1 MLNYLNESIYL
12 RKKAIAEMH
21 NMSNQL
27 YKYITA
33 LIVDYFELQNIKP
46 GERFNLY
53 LENDNHVKGIYK
65 SFSKLTSLPV
75 ISFNYTH
82 PDGNGLY
89 ETFYIEVGET
99 KVIVSSSTNASEDY
113 FTMLRNQ
120 VAEQKGAFKD
130 TAILILFSGKLD
142 SLIGG
147 SGSLLKEGMP
157 LYYKNF
163 KQKIIYDID
172 SSTSLNKHE
181 KITLKEVLDRK
192 TNSVVEDNN
201 TIFDY
206 SGVIITMSKG
216 KIHDE
221 DFSKLGLFKNSE
233 LETISD
239 TKKIKTILSSTFELY
254 ENLENIFLQGHPEI
268 ELERLVSETGK
279 QKILKADKWSDFE
292 YPEIERWIDAKKKR
306 VAPKFDDNINDDAFV
321 KIWCRPEGDTVSKK
335 RTKNI
340 IIFNPSEEFPV
351 NFELKCDQPT
361 KTAGISVQNNKD
373 LTSVLSSGNSL
384 KVKIDGYNSDELFT
398 EILYKDKETKKTYRF
413 KILCLPYS
421 ELLLNKFENNYLIS
435 KEGALIIAEDND
447 EFLSFN
453 IGSDSKFETTLLADS
468 EHTIN
473 DNTELKLKIDYENLS
488 EDNIISFC
496 LNLEKFSLVVNIKP
510 ESDPPKPIMGIDVWK
525 NKRQFESH
533 YKFILNEDSLKLAF
547 KNNEYHVKGAFRNNL
562 LLEKQIIDSNGFSWE
577 ELSGKQLHSISL
589 EISDRLKK
597 SFNNLRDY
605 YLKEKSLPSL
615 MFLKDELKELA
626 EEYVDVYY
634 EELNK
639 IEEDRPLQKSE
650 KDLVLLG
657 VIQEKYSDGL
667 IKYSPL
673 HPINIAYQLNLNGQL
688 KQEEIYNAILKRLN
702 PSNLIPYIELQ
713 KNKVFTQI
721 DSIDTPE
728 WISYSKM
735 QDSEQAAPKDFVSK
749 LVTTKIENFT
759 YNFDFLFSQSK
770 YSPIKL
776 NVVNLGDCEE
786 VVQGLFEYYK
796 RYLNKH
802 LSSRPSDLLTIDI
815 NIYGSDQLVSKFE
828 ELSYFN
834 NVEDIESRLKINLKT
849 SNFEKEDLLNIFLEK
864 VNFYSKPIPK
874 SNEKYEYSHITFYQ
888 FNRVKSGSSSNKP
901 SQVKSGLSLNGLM
914 ADIPSTPIAEIYKSG
929 FGSKDLPSDKST
941 LIKLVCLYNS
951 AMNVVANEDNYE
963 VDKAICTTI
972 NFQVKEKLENLYI
985 NSQWVTF
992 IDPKVDLDFFQ
1003 EEDDLVIIHYSD
1015 QFNNSSGYDSITVSR
1030 KTSQYA
1036 NIVAEFLTK
1045 NKVEYNTST
1054 DTIKVIN
1061 FFNAINGDWLLKLIR
1076 QDSQFPREKISLLS
1090 GIKLALTFL
1099 YTPNIIW
1106 VPVSL
1111 EEILRVSGSAGLN
1124 MQDGLFSTKNLRT
1137 KESSFS
1143 DDLLMIGL
1151 ERRENGVLQMHLY
1164 PIELKIGGSNLIRKG
1179 IEQGRRTAKLIREHV
1194 LKAGFL
1200 GEFYRNFFAKIALT
1214 SAEKMKLYNIWE
1226 VQNWNHVIDD
1236 FRYDLMNNN
1245 FIISKELDSKY
1256 GSFGVIHFGK
1266 ESLQRRIEINED
1278 YVLSRLFEEDGYNFL
1293 VKSIEDLIELFHKKE
1308 TGIEKKNLLINRF
1321 LNNAEESQ
1329 PVEEILNQPEEANDK
1344 IKIHSKSVE
1353 EIPSKIKEG
1362 IKVLFGSELKDDS
1375 KQVIWEPNNTD
1386 KVMHTNTGI
1395 IGTMGTGKTQFTK
1408 SLISQLVSNQDKNI
1422 GPDKLGVLIFDYK
1435 GDYIKDDFVNAT
1447 SAKVYNPFHLPYNPL
1462 ALDAT
1467 EQSKPMLPLHTANDI
1482 KETISNAFNL
1492 GNVQKQKLR
1501 DAIIEA
1507 YEAKGIYKAKR
1518 NSWTL
1523 PPPTVGDVC
1532 DIYMQDEKVAQDS
1545 LYAAISNLQDFEI
1558 FEPDVSK
1565 TKSLYDLVEGVTVI
1579 NLSGYDE
1586 SIQNLI
1592 VAITLDAFYTQMQ
1605 THGHSIIKDGKR
1617 QIKKMILV
1625 DEADNFLSKNFNS
1638 IKKIL
1643 KEGREFGVGTV
1654 LSTQFLNHFSTSEN
1668 DYSNYILTWVIH
1680 RVSEIKTKE
1689 VESLFSIES
1698 RDQRDNLIKTIKGL
1712 EKHQSIVNLAG
1723 SSPILIKD
1731 KAFWELLKAE

>member
-1 MLNYLNESIYL
+1 
-12 RKKAIAEMH
+12 MH

-27 YKYITA
+27 YKYITT

-53 LENDNHVKGIYK
+53 LENDSHVKGIYK
-65 SFSKLTSLPV
+65 SFSTITSLPV
-75 ISFNYTH
+75 KGFNYTH
-82 PDGNGLY
+82 PDGNGVY
-89 ETFYIEVGET
+89 ETFYIEIGET
-99 KVIVSSSTNASEDY
+99 KVIISSSENASEDY

-120 VAEQKGAFKD
+120 VAEQKGTFKD

-147 SGSLLKEGMP
+147 SGSLIKEGMP

-163 KQKIIYDID
+163 KLKILEDIENN
-172 SSTSLNKHE
+172 TLLKKHE
-181 KITLKEVLDRK
+181 KITLREVLERK
-192 TNSVVEDNN
+192 TKSVVEDNN

-206 SGVIITMSKG
+206 SGVISSLSKE
-216 KIHDE
+216 KIHNE
-221 DFSKLGLFKNSE
+221 DFSNLGLFKNSE

-239 TKKIKTILSSTFELY
+239 TKKIQTILSSNFELY
-254 ENLENIFLQGHPEI
+254 EKLENIFLQGHPEI
-268 ELERLVSETGK
+268 ELEPLVSETGK

-292 YPEIERWIDAKKKR
+292 YPEIERWIEAKKKR
-306 VAPKFDDNINDDAFV
+306 VAPKFDDNISDDAFV

-361 KTAGISVQNNKD
+361 KTAGISIQNNEN
-373 LTSVLSSGNSL
+373 LITVLSSGNSL
-384 KVKIDGYNSDELFT
+384 KVKIDGFNPEALFT
-398 EILYKDKETKKTYRF
+398 EIIYKDKETKKTYRF

-453 IGSDSKFETTLLADS
+453 TGSDSKFETTLLTDS
-468 EHTIN
+468 EHTVN
-473 DNTELKLKIDYENLS
+473 DHTELKLKIDYDNLPDDS
-488 EDNIISFC
+488 IINFC
-496 LNLEKFSLVVNIKP
+496 LNLEKFSLPINIKP

-525 NKRQFESH
+525 NKRQLKSS
-533 YKFILNEDSLKLAF
+533 YKFSLNDDSLKLSF
-547 KNNEYHVKGAFRNNL
+547 KNNEYHVKGAFRKNL
-562 LLEKQIIDSNGFSWE
+562 LLEKQIIESNGFSWE
-577 ELSGKQLHSISL
+577 ELSDNQLHNITL
-589 EISDRLKK
+589 EISDRLKE
-597 SFNNLRDY
+597 SFNKLRDF

-615 MFLKDELKELA
+615 MFLKDEIKVLA
-626 EEYVDVYY
+626 EEYVNIYY
-634 EELNK
+634 DELNK

-657 VIQEKYSDGL
+657 VIQEKYSEGL
-667 IKYSPL
+667 IKYTPL

-688 KQEEIYNAILKRLN
+688 KQEEVYNAILKRLN
-702 PSNLIPYIELQ
+702 PSNLVPYIELE

-728 WISYSKM
+728 WINYSKM
-735 QDSEQAAPKDFVSK
+735 QDSEQAVPKHFVSK

-776 NVVNLGDCEE
+776 NVVNLGDCKE

-796 RYLNKH
+796 RYLNKN
-802 LSSRPSDLLTIDI
+802 LSKRPSDLLTIDI

-834 NVEDIESRLKINLKT
+834 NVEDIENRLGINLKT

-929 FGSKDLPSDKST
+929 FGSKDLPADKSN

-951 AMNVVANEDNYE
+951 AMNVVANEDNFE
-963 VDKAICTTI
+963 IDKAICTTI
-972 NFQVKEKLENLYI
+972 NFEVKEKLENLYV

-1036 NIVAEFLTK
+1036 NIVADFLTK
-1045 NKVEYNTST
+1045 NKVEYNSNK

-1090 GIKLALTFL
+1090 GIKLSLTFL

-1151 ERRENGVLQMHLY
+1151 ERRDNGVLQMHLY
-1164 PIELKIGGSNLIRKG
+1164 PIELKIGGSNLITKG

-1194 LKAGFL
+1194 LKSGFL

-1214 SAEKMKLYNIWE
+1214 NAEKMKLYNIWE

-1245 FIISKELDSKY
+1245 FIISKELDAKY

-1293 VKSIEDLIELFHKKE
+1293 VKSIEDLIDLFHKKE
-1308 TGIEKKNLLINRF
+1308 TGVDKKNLLINTF
-1321 LNNAEESQ
+1321 PNKTKESESFEDIQ
-1329 PVEEILNQPEEANDK
+1329 DKSKQESTKEEIE
-1344 IKIHSKSVE
+1344 IHSKSVE
-1353 EIPSKIKEG
+1353 ELPIKTKEG
-1362 IKVLFGSELKDDS
+1362 IKVLFGSELKDTS
-1375 KQVIWEPNNTD
+1375 KLVIWEPNNTD

-1408 SLISQLVSNQDKNI
+1408 SLISQLVTNQDKNI

-1447 SAKVYNPFHLPYNPL
+1447 SAKVYDPFHLPYNPL

-1507 YEAKGIYKAKR
+1507 YEVKGIHKAKR
-1518 NSWTL
+1518 NSWKL
-1523 PPPTVGDVC
+1523 PPPTIGDVC

-1565 TKSLYDLVEGVTVI
+1565 AKSLYDLVEGVTVI

-1605 THGHSIIKDGKR
+1605 THGHSIIEDGKR

-1654 LSTQFLNHFSTSEN
+1654 LSTQFLSHFSTSEN

-1723 SSPILIKD
+1723 SPPILIKD
-1731 KAFWELLKAE
+1731 KAFWELLKK

>member
-1 MLNYLNESIYL
+1 
-12 RKKAIAEMH
+12 MH

>member
-1 MLNYLNESIYL
+1 
-12 RKKAIAEMH
+12 
-21 NMSNQL
+21 MSNQL

-46 GERFNLY
+46 GERYNLY
-53 LENDNHVKGIYK
+53 LENDDHVKGIYK
-65 SFSKLTSLPV
+65 SFSTLESLL
-75 ISFNYTH
+75 IKSFDYTH

-89 ETFYIEVGET
+89 ETFYIEIGTT
-99 KVIVSSSTNASEDY
+99 KVIIASSENASEDY

-120 VAEQKGAFKD
+120 VAEQNSTFKN

-142 SLIGG
+142 SLLGG
-147 SGSLLKEGMP
+147 SGSLIKEGMP
-157 LYYKNF
+157 LHFKNF
-163 KQKIIYDID
+163 KQKIIEDINN
-172 SSTSLNKHE
+172 SESLQKHE

-192 TNSVVEDNN
+192 TKSVVEDNN

-206 SGVIITMSKG
+206 SGVIMSLSKE
-216 KIHDE
+216 KIHSD
-221 DFSKLGLFKNSE
+221 DFPNLGLFKNSE
-233 LETISD
+233 LGTISD
-239 TKKIKTILSSTFELY
+239 TTKIKKILNSNFEIY
-254 ENLENIFLQGHPEI
+254 EKLENIFIQGHPEV

-279 QKILKADKWSDFE
+279 QRLLKADKWNGFD
-292 YPEIERWIDAKKKR
+292 YPEIDKWIEAKKKR
-306 VAPKFDDNINDDAFV
+306 VAPTFEDNIVDDAFI
-321 KIWCRPEGDTVSKK
+321 KIWCRPEGESVSKK
-335 RTKNI
+335 RIKNI
-340 IIFNPSEEFPV
+340 IIFNPLHEFPV
-351 NFELKCDQPT
+351 NFDLKCDQPT
-361 KTAGISVQNNKD
+361 KKAGITVKNNKNFI
-373 LTSVLSSGNSL
+373 SVLSSGNSL
-384 KVKIDGYNSDELFT
+384 KVSINGFKPEELFT
-398 EILYKDKETKKTYRF
+398 EIVYRDLETKKIYKF
-413 KILCLPYS
+413 KILYVPCS
-421 ELLLNKFENNYLIS
+421 ESLLNKFENNYLLYRD
-435 KEGALIIAEDND
+435 KALIIEDDND
-447 EFLSFN
+447 DMLSFN
-453 IGSDSKFETTLLADS
+453 TGADSKYETILITDS
-468 EHTIN
+468 EHTVN
-473 DNTELKLKIDYENLS
+473 ESTELRLKIDYDNIP
-488 EDNIISFC
+488 EDNVIDFC
-496 LNLEKFSLVVNIKP
+496 LNLENFSLPIKIKP
-510 ESDPPKPIMGIDVWK
+510 ASEPPKQITGIDVWK
-525 NKRQFESH
+525 NKRQLKSNYNYSLNDES
-533 YKFILNEDSLKLAF
+533 FKLAF
-547 KNNEYHVKGAFRNNL
+547 KNNEYHIKGNFRKNL
-562 LLEKQIIDSNGFSWE
+562 LLEKQIIDSDGFSWN
-577 ELSGKQLHSISL
+577 ELSDFQLHNNFL
-589 EISDRLKK
+589 DISDRLKDA
-597 SFNNLRDY
+597 FNKLREFYRDHN
-605 YLKEKSLPSL
+605 SLPSL
-615 MFLKDELKELA
+615 MFIKGELKILA
-626 EEYVDVYY
+626 EEYVNIFY
-634 EELNK
+634 EELCLIK
-639 IEEDRPLQKSE
+639 EDRPLQKNE
-650 KDLVLLG
+650 KDLILLG
-657 VIQEKYSDGL
+657 VIQEQYSEGL
-667 IKYSPL
+667 IKHSPL
-673 HPINIAYQLNLNGQL
+673 HPINIAYQLNLNDQL
-688 KQEEIYNAILKRLN
+688 KQEDIYNAILQRLN
-702 PSNLIPYIELQ
+702 PTNLVPYIELQ

-728 WISYSKM
+728 WINYSRT
-735 QDSEQAAPKDFVSK
+735 QDSEQSVLKHFVSK

-776 NVVNLGDCEE
+776 NVVNLGDCKEI
-786 VVQGLFEYYK
+786 VQGIFEYYK
-796 RYLNKH
+796 RYLNNHKT
-802 LSSRPSDLLTIDI
+802 SRPSDLLTIDI

-834 NVEDIESRLKINLKT
+834 NVEEIESRLDIQLKT
-849 SNFEKEDLLNIFLEK
+849 SNFEKEDLLNVFLKK

-874 SNEKYEYSHITFYQ
+874 LDQEYEYSHITFYQ
-888 FNRVKSGSSSNKP
+888 FDRVKTGSSSNKP

-914 ADIPSTPIAEIYKSG
+914 ADIPSTPIAKIYKSG

-951 AMNVVANEDNYE
+951 TMNVVSNEDNFE
-963 VDKAICTTI
+963 LDKAICTTI
-972 NFQVKEKLENLYI
+972 NFDVKEKLENLYK

-1003 EEDDLVIIHYSD
+1003 EKDDLVIVHYSD

-1030 KTSQYA
+1030 KTEQYS

-1045 NKVEYNTST
+1045 NKVEYNSDT

-1099 YTPNIIW
+1099 YNPKIIW

-1124 MQDGLFSTKNLRT
+1124 MSDGLFSTKNLSQ
-1137 KESSFS
+1137 KGSFS

-1151 ERRENGVLQMHLY
+1151 QRKDDKVLQMHLY
-1164 PIELKIGGSNLIRKG
+1164 PIELKIGGSNLISKG
-1179 IEQGRRTAKLIREHV
+1179 IEQGRQTSKLIREHV
-1194 LKAGFL
+1194 SKTGFL
-1200 GEFYRNFFAKIALT
+1200 GQFYRNFFAKIALT
-1214 SAEKMKLYNIWE
+1214 NAEKIKLYNIWGE
-1226 VQNWNHVIDD
+1226 QDWSKVIDSY
-1236 FRYDLMNNN
+1236 RYDLMNNN
-1245 FIISKELDSKY
+1245 FVISKELDSVY

-1266 ESLQRRIEINED
+1266 EAFQRRIEIQED
-1278 YVLSRLFEEDGYNFL
+1278 FVIAKLLEEDGYNFL
-1293 VKSIEDLIELFHKKE
+1293 VKSVEDLIELFHKNE
-1308 TGIEKKNLLINRF
+1308 TGIDKKNLLINRF
-1321 LNNAEESQ
+1321 PNNTVESQ
-1329 PVEEILNQPEEANDK
+1329 PVDEIQDQLKQEGDK
-1344 IKIHSKSVE
+1344 TEIEIHSKSAE
-1353 EIPSKIKEG
+1353 ESPLKTKEG
-1362 IKVLFGSELKDDS
+1362 IKVLFGSELNNSS
-1375 KQVIWEPNNTD
+1375 KEVIWEPNNTD
-1386 KVMHTNTGI
+1386 KVMHSNTGI

-1408 SLISQLVSNQDKNI
+1408 SLISQLVTNQDKNI

-1447 SAKVYNPFHLPYNPL
+1447 SAKVYDPFHLPYNPL

-1467 EQSKPMLPLHTANDI
+1467 EKSKPMLPLHTANDI

-1507 YEAKGIYKAKR
+1507 YEAKGIFKGKR
-1518 NSWTL
+1518 HTWTL
-1523 PPPTVGDVC
+1523 PPPTIGDVC
-1532 DIYMQDEKVAQDS
+1532 DIYMLDEKVAQDS

-1558 FEPDVSK
+1558 FEPNSLK

-1605 THGHSIIKDGKR
+1605 THGHSIIEGSKR
-1617 QIKKMILV
+1617 QIKKVILV

-1723 SSPILIKD
+1723 SPPILIKD
-1731 KAFWELLKAE
+1731 KAFWEL